1 MEYPVTLEEMLDARE
16 RRFTWQKRLLAQYR
30 IPMIC
35 FTMNI
40 AGPIKKSPLIQ
51 KGFELGKRYLKEQ
64 LDSLHIQY
72 VYYEE
77 ICESTG
83 SEACYLINADPIIL
97 KDITCSI
104 EDSSEIGRLFDM
116 DVLKPDGKK
125 VDRFE
130 VGLSPRRCLIC
141 GRPARECARSRA
153 HTVEQLQAKTKEILM
168 HAIEKENSD
177 LAARLA
183 CKALL
188 YEVCTTPKPGLVD
201 REENGS
207 HKDMNIFTFMDS
219 ASTLWPYFQSCTQ
232 IGRRTADFPAKHTF
246 LLLRS
251 YGRKAEADMF
261 SATKGINTHKGAIF
275 SIGIL
280 CAALGRLPREQWGHP
295 DIVLKECSAMTEGLV
310 ESDFSGL
317 TKENA
322 VTMGQKLYLN
332 HGITG
337 IRGQMEAGLPAVKD
351 VGLPA
356 LKKGLSQGLDIN
368 RAGCGALLALIT
380 AAADTNMIAR
390 TSLAIWQETVSQVR
404 DILAENPY
412 PGTEILHQLDLEFI
426 EKNLSPGGSA
436 DLLAVCYLLYFLE
449 TEV

>member
-16 RRFTWQKRLLAQYR
+16 RRFAWQKRLLAQYR
-30 IPMIC
+30 IPMVC

-83 SEACYLINADPIIL
+83 SEACYLINADPIFL

-130 VGLSPRRCLIC
+130 VGLSPRRCLVC

-168 HAIEKENSD
+168 HAMEKENSD

-201 REENGS
+201 REGNGS
-207 HKDMNIFTFMDS
+207 HKDMNIFTFQIMKQPIS
-219 ASTLWPYFQSCTQ
+219 ASTVRQLIKNGNF
-232 IGRRTADFPAKHTF
+232 
-246 LLLRS
+246 
-251 YGRKAEADMF
+251 E
-261 SATKGINTHKGAIF
+261 
-275 SIGIL
+275 
-280 CAALGRLPREQWGHP
+280 
-295 DIVLKECSAMTEGLV
+295 
-310 ESDFSGL
+310 
-317 TKENA
+317 
-322 VTMGQKLYLN
+322 
-332 HGITG
+332 
-337 IRGQMEAGLPAVKD
+337 
-351 VGLPA
+351 A
-356 LKKGLSQGLDIN
+356 LKQFVPISTLNYFKSEE
-368 RAGCGALLALIT
+368 
-380 AAADTNMIAR
+380 AAPI
-390 TSLAIWQETVSQVR
+390 
-404 DILAENPY
+404 
-412 PGTEILHQLDLEFI
+412 I
-426 EKNLSPGGSA
+426 ERICQTKN
-436 DLLAVCYLLYFLE
+436 VIHY
-449 TEV
+449 